1 MNSQELCEKIRQLY
15 PDIGSCAIDLKVR
28 YDQEKKA
35 WVVKLEK
42 DGKELETYLEDSE
55 AGACMMGKQ
64 CISLGIQVAEL
75 VKDLKER
82 PATRQS
88 EGV

>member
-15 PDIGSCAIDLKVR
+15 PDIGACAIDLNVR

-42 DGKELETYLEDSE
+42 DGKELETYLEDEE
-55 AGACMMGKQ
+55 ANACMLGRQ
-64 CISLGIQVAEL
+64 CISLGIQVSQLAT
-75 VKDLKER
+75 DLKER
-82 PATRQS
+82 PATRQT